1 MKKIAKALLLVAMTV
16 GMAVACDPAETSSSG
31 SVSSASSLESSQ
43 TSLTS
48 SDSTTSSSSNS
59 SSSTSSNTST
69 SSSSS
74 SSSASS
80 SSSSSSSV
88 APTPTIVGI
97 SINTDNVKK
106 SYNINE
112 NLDLTGLVV
121 TAKYSD
127 NNTKVVTDY
136 TTNPANGTKFDTVG
150 DKTVTVTY
158 QGLSETFTVNV
169 VRQLEGI
176 TLNTDNVKKYYHY
189 GDALDLTG
197 LVVTANYSD
206 NTSEVVTD
214 YTTNFANGAVLNEM
228 FSATIVVTYGHLT
241 SEFSVEVD
249 YGDLMFNEEYIE
261 APHVYGEVFD
271 TSRLTPY
278 ISYFDDTR
286 EEVATFTT
294 TPADGSTFNKVGE
307 FGIDWKATAS
317 DGRYWTGYFTIEVSP
332 RAETGTKVTLDL
344 SAAHTFE
351 NGVATE
357 KAIGTVGSD
366 YTPEFKLT
374 KVSTAEAAMTIVNNK
389 TRLMAGDTIENV
401 NSLGGVTAIRV
412 NGGSGN
418 FRLYAGYTQDKMYE
432 FMSAESE
439 SGDRIFNNIPS
450 LNYFKFVGKYDNYPA
465 DIASIEFT
473 YTRNENHELVDGV
486 EIPIETLTVNEGEY
500 IKGNKT
506 LTVNGNK
513 VSVDGKTYTYAG
525 IVYNE
530 ALLYMNDN
538 GGLLVKYVN
547 NTAVVVTDT
556 VDNYSSLTG
565 QYTKVIGATEVKMFV
580 NGNEV
585 AANTEATRATMGLGD
600 TFTFTATDNAVPSET
615 PEITFVDESSSGE
628 QDAFVGTYTAKG
640 PIYLYDAMT
649 GDTADVIVNKVV
661 VTKENGEYYIDY
673 SDTGDGFYPGFTGKV
688 EAFIS
693 KGTKLCSYA
702 TDEITIIIN
711 TETKYIELGYY
722 DVENYTFFAD
732 GSIGYTYESSNKAT
746 ATFENGTVKALAEGN
761 FYLSAKASNGLEAKY
776 YVHVNGYVPAAI
788 TVSTGPFDLKV
799 GDTYQINAT
808 VNEDATD
815 KTLLFESNDKSVI
828 TVSETGLVTAIKE
841 GSACVIVTSNDEE
854 VWIGFNV
861 KAATPK
867 QTITTYTFE
876 DENLEVF
883 TLVVTEGESATISNG
898 DDTYEFTFYNGKYYY
913 DSDSNVAI
921 KIRVSGSQAYLEF
934 YDDNMT
940 LFGYEGPITVFS
952 DSDIFLTFVS
962 SEQVDAQGQQ
972 GQGGQ
977 GGNQGQGGEQ
987 QQDVITTYTFDDE
1000 NGESHTLVVTEGKFA
1015 VIDNTY
1021 RFTYVG
1027 GLFAYDEDND
1037 VIFEIRVSGNAA
1049 YLDYVDENMV
1059 IFGYEN
1065 FIITTWS
1072 ADGTIELTKQ

>member
-31 SVSSASSLESSQ
+31 SVSSASSENSS

-48 SDSTTSSSSNS
+48 SETTSSTSSSSNS
-59 SSSTSSNTST
+59 TSSATT

-74 SSSASS
+74 SSF
-80 SSSSSSSV
+80 SSSSSSV
-88 APTPTIVGI
+88 AP
-97 SINTDNVKK
+97 K
-106 SYNINE
+106 
-112 NLDLTGLVV
+112 V
-121 TAKYSD
+121 T
-127 NNTKVVTDY
+127 
-136 TTNPANGTKFDTVG
+136 
-150 DKTVTVTY
+150 
-158 QGLSETFTVNV
+158 
-169 VRQLEGI
+169 GI
-176 TLNTDNVKKYYHY
+176 TLNTDLVKKTYKD
-189 GDALDLTG
+189 GEALDLTG
-197 LVVTANYSD
+197 LVVTANYDNNSNEVVRNYTTNPANGTVLNEVGD
-206 NTSEVVTD
+206 KTVTVTYLTFTANFSVKVEKELTGITLDTTNVKKYYRYGQTLDLTGLVVIANYSNNTSEVVTD
-214 YTTNFANGAVLNEM
+214 YTTNFANGAVLNEI

-249 YGDLMFNEEYIE
+249 YGDLILNEEYIE

-271 TSRLTPY
+271 ASRLTPY

-486 EIPIETLTVNEGEY
+486 ETPIETLTVNEGEY

-585 AANTEATRATMGLGD
+585 AANTETTRATMGLGD
-600 TFTFTATDNAVPSET
+600 TFTFTAADNAVPSET
-615 PEITFVDESSSGE
+615 PEITFVDESASGE

-673 SDTGDGFYPGFTGKV
+673 SDTGDEFYPGFTGKV

-788 TVSTGPFDLKV
+788 TVSTGPFDLTV

-815 KTLLFESNDKSVI
+815 KTLLFESTDKNVL

-867 QTITTYTFE
+867 QTVTTYTFE
-876 DENLEVF
+876 DENMETF
-883 TLVVTEGESATISNG
+883 TLVVTEGESATIKNAT
-898 DDTYEFTFYNGKYYY
+898 DTYEFTFYNGKYYY

-962 SEQVDAQGQQ
+962 SEQVDTQGQQ
-972 GQGGQ
+972 GQGGEQ
-977 GGNQGQGGEQ
+977 GQGQGGEQ
-987 QQDVITTYTFDDE
+987 PQDVVLNYTFYDDNWDE
-1000 NGESHTLVVTEGKFA
+1000 HTLDVVEGKSA
-1015 VIDNTY
+1015 KIDNTY
-1021 RFTYVG
+1021 SFTYKNGHYV
-1027 GLFAYDEDND
+1027 YDEDDSVYFD
-1037 VIFEIRVSGNAA
+1037 VRHSGADF
-1049 YLDYVDENMV
+1049 LDYYDSDMNF
-1059 IFGYEN
+1059 FGCGMYSIVVTYATEGTLDLYEN
-1065 FIITTWS
+1065 
-1072 ADGTIELTKQ
+1072 

>member
-249 YGDLMFNEEYIE
+249 YGDLIFNEEYIE

-1000 NGESHTLVVTEGKFA
+1000 NGESHTLVVTEGKSA
-1015 VIDNTY
+1015 VIDDTY
-1021 RFTYVG
+1021 HFTYVG

>member
-31 SVSSASSLESSQ
+31 SVSSASSENSSQ

-48 SDSTTSSSSNS
+48 SETTSSTSSSSNS
-59 SSSTSSNTST
+59 TSSVT

-74 SSSASS
+74 SSSF
-80 SSSSSSSV
+80 SSSSSSV
-88 APTPTIVGI
+88 AP
-97 SINTDNVKK
+97 
-106 SYNINE
+106 E
-112 NLDLTGLVV
+112 V
-121 TAKYSD
+121 T
-127 NNTKVVTDY
+127 
-136 TTNPANGTKFDTVG
+136 
-150 DKTVTVTY
+150 
-158 QGLSETFTVNV
+158 
-169 VRQLEGI
+169 GI
-176 TLNTDNVKKYYHY
+176 TLNTDLVKKAYKY
-189 GDALDLTG
+189 GEALDLTG
-197 LVVTANYSD
+197 LVVTANYD
-206 NTSEVVTD
+206 NNSNEVVRNYTTDPANGTVLNEVGDKTVTVTYLTFTANFSVKVEKELTGITLDTKNVKKYYRYGQTLDLTGLVVTANYSNYTTETVTD
-214 YTTNFANGAVLNEM
+214 YTTSVANGTTLKEN
-228 FSATIVVTYGHLT
+228 TKVVITYGLYT

-249 YGDLMFNEEYIE
+249 HGYIQFNNEYIE
-261 APHVYGEVFD
+261 GTHIYGEAFD
-271 TSRLTPY
+271 TSKLNPCILY
-278 ISYFDDTR
+278 DDGTR
-286 EEVATFTT
+286 EDVVTFTT
-294 TPADGSTFNKVGE
+294 DPADGTTFNKLGE
-307 FGIDWKATAS
+307 FTIDYNAT
-317 DGRYWTGYFTIEVSP
+317 DGDERWWSGFFTIIVLP
-332 RAETGTKVTLDL
+332 KAETGTKVTLDL
-344 SAAHTFE
+344 SSTHTFE

-374 KVSTAEAAMTIVNNK
+374 KVSQSEASMTIVNNK

-473 YTRNENHELVDGV
+473 YTRNENHELVNGA
-486 EIPIETLTVNEGEY
+486 ETPIETLTVNEGEY

-506 LTVNGNK
+506 LVVTANTVT
-513 VSVDGKTYTYAG
+513 VDEKTYIYAG

-530 ALLYMNDN
+530 ALLYMNGN
-538 GGLLVKYVN
+538 AGLLVKYVD

-565 QYTKVIGATEVKMFV
+565 RYTKVIGATEVKMFV

-585 AANTEATRATMGLGD
+585 AANTAETRATIGLGD
-600 TFTFTATDNAVPSET
+600 TFTFTATDNAVPTET

-628 QDAFVGTYTAKG
+628 ADAFVGTYTAKG
-640 PIYLYDAMT
+640 KIYLYDAMS
-649 GDTADVIVNKVV
+649 GDTADVVVNKVV

-673 SDTGDGFYPGFTGKV
+673 SDTGDSFYPGFTGKV

-732 GSIGYTYESSNKAT
+732 GSIGYTYESANKPI

-788 TVSTGPFDLKV
+788 TVSTGPFDLTV

-815 KTLLFESNDKSVI
+815 KTLLFESTDKNVL

-867 QTITTYTFE
+867 QTVTTYTFE

-898 DDTYEFTFYNGKYYY
+898 DDTYEFTYYNGKYYY

-962 SEQVDAQGQQ
+962 SEQIDAQGQQ
-972 GQGGQ
+972 GQGGEQ
-977 GGNQGQGGEQ
+977 GQGQGGEQ
-987 QQDVITTYTFDDE
+987 PQDVVLNYTFYDDNWDE
-1000 NGESHTLVVTEGKFA
+1000 HTLDVVEGKSA
-1015 VIDNTY
+1015 KIDNTY
-1021 RFTYVG
+1021 SFTYKNGHYV
-1027 GLFAYDEDND
+1027 YDEDDSVYFD
-1037 VIFEIRVSGNAA
+1037 VRHSGADF
-1049 YLDYVDENMV
+1049 LDYYDSDMNF
-1059 IFGYEN
+1059 FGCGMYSIVVTYATEGTLDLYEN
-1065 FIITTWS
+1065 
-1072 ADGTIELTKQ
+1072 